1 MLSPG
6 DWSTILTT
14 DSALVVGVSWNKS
27 VEEEEE
33 VFANL
38 HFSLLSA
45 ATVALKL
52 ALDK

>member
-6 DWSTILTT
+6 DWSIIP
-14 DSALVVGVSWNKS
+14 DSALGVGVSWGKS

-38 HFSLLSA
+38 HFSLLPA